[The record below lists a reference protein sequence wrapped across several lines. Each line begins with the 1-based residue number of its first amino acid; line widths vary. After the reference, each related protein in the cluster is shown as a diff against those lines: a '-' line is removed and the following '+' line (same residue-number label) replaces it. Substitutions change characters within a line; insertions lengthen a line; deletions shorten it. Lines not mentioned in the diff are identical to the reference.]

1 MRLIF
6 AIFASVNNQNRQM
19 KRYIFLFFTLAFAFS
34 LHAQRQLSENAR
46 ISIITITPSDE
57 AVFTMYGHTAV
68 RVQDVTLGI
77 DDVFNYGYFN
87 NREPNFLFNFVRGRA
102 NYFVEV
108 PPFSRFM
115 MPYMWRGVGAIEQV
129 LDLTQEE
136 KQNLFNAMYISAL
149 PENRYYLYDF
159 FFDNC
164 VTRPRDM
171 LEKYVPGMVYPED
184 ARIQTFRNLIHECVY
199 PFPWVKFGI
208 DLVIGSGADSVIT
221 LRNKMFIPAYFQE
234 ALAETVVIRNGIAV
248 PLVKET
254 NILLEAVVGVGDDH
268 QIFFTPMVVMLL
280 FLLLSIFISRK
291 QRSNPNSLL
300 SRVFDTIFFLIIGLG
315 GVVIFFLMYFS
326 IHPSTNPNW
335 NLMWMNPIAL
345 IAAVLFWIKRVRNI
359 IYYYHFANF
368 AVLTLFLL
376 FMWLIPQQFNGAII
390 PLVISLWLRSGTN
403 WFLRKTV

>member
-1 MRLIF
+1 
-6 AIFASVNNQNRQM
+6 M
-19 KRYIFLFFTLAFAFS
+19 KRYILLFLTLAFAFS

-68 RVQDVTLGI
+68 RVQDSVLGI

-87 NREPNFLFNFVRGRA
+87 SREPNFLFNFARGRA
-102 NYFVEV
+102 NYSVDV
-108 PPFSRFM
+108 PTFNRFM
-115 MPYMWRGVGAIEQV
+115 IPYMWRGVGAIEQV

-171 LEKYVPGMVYPED
+171 LEKYVQGMIYPED
-184 ARIQTFRNLIHECVY
+184 TRIQTFRNLIHECVY

-208 DLVIGSGADSVIT
+208 DLVIGSGADSIIS

-234 ALAETVVIRNGIAV
+234 ALAETVVVRNGITT

-254 NILLEAVVGVGDDH
+254 NILLEAVVGVGENGRML
-268 QIFFTPMVVMLL
+268 FSPMVVMILLLL
-280 FLLLSIFISRK
+280 FTIFISLK
-291 QRSNPNSLL
+291 QRKNANSLL
-300 SRVFDTIFFLIIGLG
+300 PKIYDTILFLVIGLG

-326 IHPSTNPNW
+326 IHPAVNPNW
-335 NLMWMNPIAL
+335 NLVWMNPLAL
-345 IAAVLFWIKRVRNI
+345 IAVVLFWVKRARNVVF
-359 IYYYHFANF
+359 YYHFINF
-368 AVLTLFLL
+368 AVLTQFLL
-376 FMWLIPQQFNGAII
+376 LMWLIPQQFNGAII

-403 WFLRKTV
+403 WFLQTKQRKKDSNR